1 MQGCLALGVSL
12 ALVVVAAPPAN
23 ASSARVPA
31 DYFGTNLQNPYSM
44 QAEIRDRH
52 VAAIAA
58 TGMTQVRLPI
68 PWSMIEP
75 EPPRAGV
82 HSYSWAKVDDQIQA
96 LANQGLQAQA
106 LFAYAPQW
114 ASNATAWEAQQCR
127 ENGAAGL
134 ASGWPAGYAAASR
147 ALAARYG
154 PGGTFWADHPGLDP
168 RPIRLYEIWNAPN
181 TSGSWCPKVDPEG
194 YAHMFVLAAERI
206 RAVVPGAE
214 VVVGGFGLGGPTQGG
229 SVATDEFMRRMMA
242 AEPSIRTVADA
253 VGAHVYP
260 GPRPEA
266 QLYPLRTL
274 RAWMRA
280 AGIPDS
286 TPMLLNEVGFTRVGA
301 IAMTE
306 PERTASYANITSQLP
321 RVNCNVSGVINY
333 TWTTSERDGSN
344 PEDWF
349 GVANPGTAELYAS
362 GQEYVRWTQI
372 FRGEQPVPAPRSS
385 IDLCPGMPPVDQDN
399 DGTPDEND
407 EFPLNPDRDGS
418 GDDGGGDSGGDRN
431 FDCSKRMVS
440 LTRKIANSDGAAKRR
455 YERKY
460 LRTQRQ
466 CVPCKR
472 KLARIKRK
480 LKSSD
485 GAREREL
492 ESRYRRIRRNCAPCI
507 DRLHELE
514 LAALSASEPE
524 LAIILR
530 KHARVRRGCTGK
542 R

>member
-1 MQGCLALGVSL
+1 MQGCLAVCASL
-12 ALVVVAAPPAN
+12 ALVVVAAAPAN
-23 ASSARVPA
+23 ASSARVSA
-31 DYFGTNLQNPYSM
+31 DYFGTNLQNPYPM
-44 QAEIRDRH
+44 RPEIRDRH
-52 VAAIAA
+52 VAAIAD

-96 LANQGLQAQA
+96 LAKEGLQAQA
-106 LFAYAPQW
+106 MLAYAPQW
-114 ASNATAWEAQQCR
+114 ASNATAQEAQECR
-127 ENGAAGL
+127 ESGAAGL
-134 ASGWPAGYAAASR
+134 ASGWPVGYAAAAR
-147 ALAARYG
+147 ALAVRYG
-154 PGGTFWADHPGLDP
+154 PGGTFWAEHPGLDP

-181 TSGSWCPKVDPEG
+181 TSGTWCPRVNPEA
-194 YAHMFVLAAERI
+194 YAYTFVLAAERI
-206 RAVVPGAE
+206 RAVVPRAE
-214 VVVGGFGLGGPTQGG
+214 VVVGGFGLGAATAAG

-242 AEPSIRTVADA
+242 AQPSIKRAADA

-260 GPRPEA
+260 GPRLEA

-274 RAWMRA
+274 RGWMQA
-280 AGIPDS
+280 AGIPNS
-286 TPMLLNEVGFTRVGA
+286 IPMLVNEIGFTRAGPN
-301 IAMTE
+301 AMTE
-306 PERTASYANITSQLP
+306 PERTTGYANITSQLP
-321 RVNCNVSGVINY
+321 RVNCNVSGVVNY

-344 PEDWF
+344 LQDWF
-349 GVANPGTAELYAS
+349 GVANPSTADLYVS

-385 IDLCPGMPPVDQDN
+385 IELCPGMPPVDQDN

-418 GDDGGGDSGGDRN
+418 GDGGGGDGGGDRN

-440 LTRKIANSDGAAKRR
+440 LTRKIANSDGAAKRK

-485 GAREREL
+485 GAREQEL
-492 ESRYRRIRRNCAPCI
+492 KSRYRRIRRNCAPCI
-507 DRLHELE
+507 DRLHKLE
-514 LAALSASEPE
+514 FAALTASASE

-530 KHARVRRGCTGK
+530 KHTRVRRGCTGK
-542 R
+542 Q